1 MKAKNIP
8 NILSAF
14 RILLVFVFV
23 YVFFLDYPANLIPAL
38 AVFLCAG
45 LTDVIDGFLARRFG
59 WITDVGKLL
68 DPFADK
74 LMQCTVLVCLA
85 IKGLI
90 PTWLPICYL
99 AKELAM
105 VIGSVL
111 LLRRHSVVTSSR
123 WFGKAAVCIFYASIF
138 ALMIA
143 PAFFEANAFLRDIL
157 SIVMLG
163 AAIAA
168 IVSYFVEYF
177 IRRLRVSQDRPKG
190 LSEEKGN

>member
-8 NILSAF
+8 NILSVF
-14 RILLVFVFV
+14 RIMLVFVFV

-38 AVFLCAG
+38 IVFLTAG
-45 LTDVIDGFLARRFG
+45 LTDVIDGYLARRFN

-74 LMQCTVLVCLA
+74 LMQCTVLVCLSL
-85 IKGLI
+85 KGLI
-90 PTWLPICYL
+90 PIWLPVCYV

-105 VIGSVL
+105 VIGSFF
-111 LLRRHSVVTSSR
+111 LLRRHSVVTSSK
-123 WFGKAAVCIFYASIF
+123 WFGKAAVCVFYASIF

-143 PAFFEANAFLRDIL
+143 PAYFEANTVARDIVSAIML
-157 SIVMLG
+157 SSAV
-163 AAIAA
+163 AA

-177 IRRLRVSQDRPKG
+177 IRRIKKTERTPGGER
-190 LSEEKGN
+190 

>member
-8 NILSAF
+8 NILSVF
-14 RILLVFVFV
+14 RIMLVFVFV

-38 AVFLCAG
+38 IVFLTAG
-45 LTDVIDGFLARRFG
+45 LTDVIDGYLARRFN

-85 IKGLI
+85 LKGLI
-90 PTWLPICYL
+90 PIWLPICYV

-105 VIGSVL
+105 VIGSFF
-111 LLRRHSVVTSSR
+111 LLRRHSVVTSSK

-143 PAFFEANAFLRDIL
+143 PAYFEANTVLRDIV
-157 SIVMLG
+157 SVIMLG
-163 AAIAA
+163 SAIAA

-177 IRRLRVSQDRPKG
+177 LRRIIKTERTPG
-190 LSEEKGN
+190 EEG